1 MVPPV
6 CLRQQICAHPSLNSR
21 YQHGTLYAE
30 NSTERNL
37 ANVMADS
44 HLQPGFGDGAHH
56 RSAS

>member
-30 NSTERNL
+30 NRIEGNL
-37 ANVMADS
+37 ANVMGDS
-44 HLQPGFGDGAHH
+44 HLQPGFCDTARH